1 MEWKQDPQVQDA
13 LRHYLVNQKQ
23 DLGNLLEVLSP
34 HNNGSPP
41 FQFLQVLGKFVWR
54 YVDHLESNV
63 ESDALELALS
73 DVANDPTV
81 QLMVGNMVQ
90 SGIDRGLSLD

>member
-13 LRHYLVNQKQ
+13 LRQYLVNQKQ

-41 FQFLQVLGKFVWR
+41 FQFLKVLGKFVWR

>member
-1 MEWKQDPQVQDA
+1 MEWKQDPRVQDA

-23 DLGNLLEVLSP
+23 DLGNLLEALSP

-41 FQFLQVLGKFVWR
+41 FQFLQVIGKFVWR
-54 YVDHLESNV
+54 YVDHLQSEV

-81 QLMVGNMVQ
+81 QMMVGNMVQ
-90 SGIDRGLSLD
+90 NGIDRGLNLE

>member
-13 LRHYLVNQKQ
+13 LRAYLVNQKD
-23 DLGNLLEVLSP
+23 DLGNLLNALTP
-34 HNNGSPP
+34 HNDGTPP
-41 FQFLQVLGKFVWR
+41 YQFLQVLGKFAWR
-54 YVDHLESNV
+54 YVEHLKTNV

-81 QLMVGNMVQ
+81 QMMVGSMVQ
-90 SGIDRGLSLD
+90 NGIDRGLNLE